1 MAYSINSKDYF
12 KSKIYTGTGAAQTI
26 SGIGHEPSMIW
37 MKSRTNAGNHQVTD
51 LVRGLTKYIRPN
63 ATNTEDTKTNAVT
76 AVNSDGFVLGADS
89 SNDINANGQNYA
101 SWNWKAN
108 GAGSADSSGTASNVT
123 VSANTTAGFSIVTAT
138 MQNVKT
144 VPHGLGA
151 VPDVIIGK
159 GRDYATAWKVGAGD
173 ILGGWNQTLAIQSDG
188 GLGND
193 DRFFYPSSVAPT
205 ATLFSSDQSAWG
217 LGGSATETMVYYC
230 FKQITGFS
238 KFGKYSGNSSGS
250 DGAFIYTGFKP
261 SLIIGKY
268 IGANYDWWMLDT
280 ARNPSNVANLKL
292 YPNTTS
298 VDATGV
304 VLDMYSN
311 GFKMYDGNQQFGQ
324 NGSEYFFMAF
334 AESPLV
340 GTNDIPANAK

>member
-1 MAYSINSKDYF
+1 MAYSIDAKDYF
-12 KSKIYTGTGAAQTI
+12 KSKLYTGNG
-26 SGIGHEPSMIW
+26 S
-37 MKSRTNAGNHQVTD
+37 TNAITGVGFQPDWTWVKNRTDGSTNHLVTD
-51 LVRGLTKYIRPN
+51 AVRAATKCLFPN
-63 ATNTEDTKTNAVT
+63 LTNAEVT
-76 AVNSDGFVLGADS
+76 ESNALQSFDSDGFTLGSDS
-89 SNDINANGQNYA
+89 SVNTNAKNWV

-108 GAGSADSSGTASNVT
+108 GAGSADSSGSASNVT

-159 GRDYATAWKVGAGD
+159 GRDYATAWKIGAGD
-173 ILGGWNQTLAIQSDG
+173 ILGGWNQTLALQSDA

-292 YPNTTS
+292 YPNAS
-298 VDATGV
+298 AGDASGV

-311 GFKMYDGNQQFGQ
+311 GFKMYDGNQQFGE

-334 AESPLV
+334 AEAPLV